1 MKYFSVILLSVFSI
15 LSKDLY
21 AHQNNLDFTYNN
33 YVRFSSSLSLSPM
46 TDDIQSFVLSPTL
59 EYKHTYDST
68 TYIYGM
74 GGMIFSSLTRQG
86 FESQHSIIPSN
97 IIIGIGKSF
106 NSKVG
111 NQAAV
116 SLFATIPL
124 ALYWSDNIDS
134 KKLAEFSYT
143 STISSQGWRNPYQW
157 IINSLPLGVNFT
169 QEINVHPTLSIKL
182 NLIPSYIIALNNRP
196 SGFASSQ
203 SFDIQYTISDI
214 MIACG
219 MNHYLTTLNLENND
233 KNQSSIGIG
242 FYKKFTSDV
251 LFFDG
256 NINIDMPNGWTSV
269 TDKTY
274 WGILLGYTYYL

>member
-1 MKYFSVILLSVFSI
+1 MKYFSIILLSVFSI

-33 YVRFSSSLSLSPM
+33 YVKFSSSLSLSPM

-68 TYIYGM
+68 AYIYGT

-86 FESQHSIIPSN
+86 FETQQTIIPSN
-97 IIIGIGKSF
+97 IIIGIGKLF
-106 NSKVG
+106 NSK
-111 NQAAV
+111 AAV
-116 SLFATIPL
+116 SLFATLPL
-124 ALYWSDNIDS
+124 ALYWNDNIDS

-157 IINSLPLGVNFT
+157 IINSLPLGVHFT
-169 QEINVHPTLSIKL
+169 QEISVYPTLSIKL

-214 MIACG
+214 MITCG
-219 MNHYLTTLNLENND
+219 INHYLTTLNLENND

-274 WGILLGYTYYL
+274 WGIRLGYTYSL

>member
-46 TDDIQSFVLSPTL
+46 TDDIQSFVLSPTF
-59 EYKHTYDST
+59 EYKHAYDST
-68 TYIYGM
+68 TYIYGT

-86 FESQHSIIPSN
+86 FESQQTIIPSN

-274 WGILLGYTYYL
+274 WGIRLGYTYSL